1 MKQELEVPSEKQRR
15 LTQDEKMLIVTEL
28 ASGRFSQ
35 KSIAQRHDLSE
46 QRISQIKQE
55 HQTLFDSVRDA
66 QLDDI
71 TADMIR
77 QQEWR
82 LTQYARDMEKLD
94 SQWHSES
101 VKARSQILK
110 NVSDELGQGTP
121 RAQITIRP
129 VEHVIVDV
137 DLADL

>member
-1 MKQELEVPSEKQRR
+1 
-15 LTQDEKMLIVTEL
+15 MLIVTEL

-35 KSIAQRHDLSE
+35 KNIAQRHELSE

-55 HQTLFDSVRDA
+55 HQSLFDSVRDA
-66 QLDDI
+66 RLDNI

-110 NVSDELGQGTP
+110 NVSDELGQGVP
-121 RAQITIRP
+121 RTQINILP
-129 VEHVIVDV
+129 VEHRYISVDV
-137 DLADL
+137 DEDL